1 MPAVPY
7 SEELPNIS
15 FDRPLNSHKEEII
28 EQISKLGCISRTVPV
43 QIISIEE
50 RPAGFFVKWNVTDP
64 EYTAEEQTFIVEK
77 ANGEILDPASNG
89 FETVYQGPET
99 CCFIRNVAVD
109 QPITLRVRIQTD
121 NDARSVHHVAQTTIP
136 PYSE

>member
-15 FDRPLNSHKEEII
+15 FDRPLNLHKEEII

-50 RPAGFFVKWNVTDP
+50 RPAGFFVKWHVTDP
-64 EYTAEEQTFIVEK
+64 EYTTEEQTFVVEK
-77 ANGEILDPASNG
+77 VNGEVLDPASSE
-89 FETVYQGPET
+89 FETVYQGSET
-99 CCFIRNVAVD
+99 SCFIRNVAVD

-121 NDARSVHHVAQTTIP
+121 NDARSVHHVVRTSIL